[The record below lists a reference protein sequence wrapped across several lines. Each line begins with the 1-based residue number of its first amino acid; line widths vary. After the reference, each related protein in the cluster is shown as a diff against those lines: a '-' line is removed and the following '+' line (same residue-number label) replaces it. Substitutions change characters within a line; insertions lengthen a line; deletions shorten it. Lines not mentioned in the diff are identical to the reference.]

1 VLCVDHLPVA
11 LGFRHQVG
19 HVEPVMAQI
28 GIGRRRGLTLGEH
41 GAAQDRA
48 GYNKQGDDDHG
59 NGGLLVTPS

>member
-1 VLCVDHLPVA
+1 MWSRSWLR
-11 LGFRHQVG
+11 LGLAEDEVY
-19 HVEPVMAQI
+19 
-28 GIGRRRGLTLGEH
+28 LGEH